1 MLALTLCVS
10 TLAASEVAQSAALRT
25 RRHLLGI
32 HHTTK
37 YAPETA
43 ARPTEGQEG
52 EDQTEN
58 DQTKA
63 KEAEEEAKTKA
74 KEAEEEA
81 KTKTKETA
89 QNDSADE
96 SHDSHDSIESIESG
110 PVDMELKENEE
121 LELESTKDI
130 DLELKNGP
138 VDMDVDLEANEGLD
152 YDGEGD
158 QEIDL
163 TSVESLDFSASAK
176 LEGEEQ
182 MDTEIELEDGAVS
195 LELEDDEDYNQDLDI
210 NDDEELDQVI
220 DVPEGAKSIRLR
232 VRKGHVDLDITK
244 ATTADVKEPKTE
256 TKKEEQAAAPEK
268 TEEQA
273 AAPEK
278 TEEQAAAPEKT
289 EEQAAA
295 PENNQ
300 DKTEVVAAASTE
312 KAVSYAAEAKDW
324 FQENGSKPI
333 FLGGMIGAAVG
344 LVGVAGVAIAKG
356 RKRAP
361 EKSVLAEDAIA
372 DAEAEA
378 DEDEDDAAES
388 DSDED
393 SDEDVEAG
401 VTALTKEDVADG
413 EDNAVVEEKKTSVV
427 EGSV

>member
-1 MLALTLCVS
+1 MVLSVQRMLALTLCVS
-10 TLAASEVAQSAALRT
+10 TLAASEVAQSSALRT

-37 YAPETA
+37 YAPEA
-43 ARPTEGQEG
+43 SQPTEGQE
-52 EDQTEN
+52 DQTKAKEEEEEAA
-58 DQTKA
+58 TKA
-63 KEAEEEAKTKA
+63 KEAEEEAATKA
-74 KEAEEEA
+74 KETEQEQQE
-81 KTKTKETA
+81 KTKEKE

-96 SHDSHDSIESIESG
+96 SHDSTDSHDSHDSIGSDS
-110 PVDMELKENEE
+110 VDMELKENEE
-121 LELESTKDI
+121 LELNSSEDI
-130 DLELKNGP
+130 NLELENGP
-138 VDMDVDLEANEGLD
+138 VDMNVDLESNEEMD

-163 TSVESLDFSASAK
+163 TSAESLDFSASAK

-244 ATTADVKEPKTE
+244 AATADVKEPKTE
-256 TKKEEQAAAPEK
+256 TKKEEKAATPEKKQEQAATPEK
-268 TEEQA
+268 KQEQA

-278 TEEQAAAPEKT
+278 K
-289 EEQAAA
+289 
-295 PENNQ
+295 Q

-378 DEDEDDAAES
+378 DEDDASES

-393 SDEDVEAG
+393 SDKDVEAG
-401 VTALTKEDVADG
+401 VTALAKEDVAD
-413 EDNAVVEEKKTSVV
+413 VEEKKTSVV